1 MKVMMA
7 TKHKVCEQFAILIS
21 NHRLLSLAGIEND
34 TYSISTNVT
43 NLTHVAKVRLEMQ
56 MQMHVQNEKSIIIFT
71 LWS

>member
-56 MQMHVQNEKSIIIFT
+56 MHVQNEKSVIIFT